1 MIKPYTLGI
10 LFLIIV
16 SLLWTICSMV
26 VQYLYNDYKFNSP
39 FLIVY
44 IGTSL
49 FSVWLPIRYCWERYG
64 LWIVKFRRLYCN
76 SCCIDDEDDE
86 SYEVVVIP
94 WKNCNKQR
102 QRQGEAPEE
111 LETFNNNSNHNN
123 RFHDDESDRTPNS
136 YEPHIRRTSTS
147 STNTTNHILSHQEHI
162 SMSKTIA
169 PLWFLSNYFYAISLQ
184 YTSIASSTVLASMGS
199 IFTFLFATCSK
210 YGDERVT
217 RYKLLGVM
225 LCFCGGVATAWTDV
239 NGGGSSSESTDTTLD
254 TDGNG
259 RIRRVLLP
267 HIITNIEQSES
278 VQSLLGDIAGLLSA
292 IGYGAYTVLIRNVCP
307 KDESRMSMQLF
318 FGYIGILNMIILCPF
333 ALWIIVSDN
342 DSQEE
347 EVDSIE
353 QTQGGIDQ
361 ASTED
366 NDQITTTLTGTIFLF
381 LILKGSLDNVLSD
394 YLWARAV
401 ILTSATVASVG
412 VGLTIPM
419 AFIADYIMGNYNDN
433 DSSGS
438 IEVGDVLGALFV
450 LMGFIFVNMNHELGD
465 RSSRGVS
472 SVLDNEEGYDFG
484 DSDDALDIVSVDRN
498 EAAILS

>member
-1 MIKPYTLGI
+1 
-10 LFLIIV
+10 
-16 SLLWTICSMV
+16 
-26 VQYLYNDYKFNSP
+26 
-39 FLIVY
+39 
-44 IGTSL
+44 
-49 FSVWLPIRYCWERYG
+49 
-64 LWIVKFRRLYCN
+64 
-76 SCCIDDEDDE
+76 
-86 SYEVVVIP
+86 VVVIP
-94 WKNCNKQR
+94 WKNCNR
-102 QRQGEAPEE
+102 RGDESPEE
-111 LETFNNNSNHNN
+111 LETFNNNRSN
-123 RFHDDESDRTPNS
+123 RFHDDTSDRTPNS
-136 YEPHIRRTSTS
+136 YEPPIQTSTS
-147 STNTTNHILSHQEHI
+147 TSNHILSHLEHI

-210 YGDERVT
+210 YGDEKVT
-217 RYKLLGVM
+217 KYKLVGVV

-239 NGGGSSSESTDTTLD
+239 NGSGSSELTTVIDTEDGST
-254 TDGNG
+254 
-259 RIRRVLLP
+259 RIRRILLP

-307 KDESRMSMQLF
+307 KDESRMSMQLL
-318 FGYIGILNMIILCPF
+318 FGYIGLLNMIVLCPF
-333 ALWIIVSDN
+333 AIWIIVSSGSN

-347 EVDSIE
+347 EEVDSMDQIE
-353 QTQGGIDQ
+353 DPSTT
-361 ASTED
+361 TED
-366 NDQITTTLTGTIFLF
+366 QTTTTTTLTGTIFLF
-381 LILKGSLDNVLSD
+381 LILKGLLDNVLSD

-419 AFIADYIMGNYNDN
+419 AFIADYIMGNYTDN
-433 DSSGS
+433 GSSGS

-450 LMGFIFVNMNHELGD
+450 LGGFAFVNMNHELGD
-465 RSSRGVS
+465 RSSSGS
-472 SVLDNEEGYDFG
+472 SSGGIDEEGYDFG

>member
-1 MIKPYTLGI
+1 
-10 LFLIIV
+10 
-16 SLLWTICSMV
+16 MV

-64 LWIVKFRRLYCN
+64 MVLMKFRRLYCKIC
-76 SCCIDDEDDE
+76 CCIDDNGGE

-94 WKNCNKQR
+94 WKNCNKQG
-102 QRQGEAPEE
+102 QGDEAPEE
-111 LETFNNNSNHNN
+111 LETFNNNHSNSNN
-123 RFHDDESDRTPNS
+123 RFHDDTSDRTPSS
-136 YEPHIRRTSTS
+136 YEPPIRRPSTS
-147 STNTTNHILSHQEHI
+147 SNTLTTNHILSHLEHI

-210 YGDERVT
+210 YGDEKVT
-217 RYKLLGVM
+217 KYKLLGVV
-225 LCFCGGVATAWTDV
+225 LCFCGGVATAWADV
-239 NGGGSSSESTDTTLD
+239 NGSGSESTTESLTDTTLD
-254 TDGNG
+254 TNGNG

-292 IGYGAYTVLIRNVCP
+292 IGYGAYTVLIRKVCP

-318 FGYIGILNMIILCPF
+318 FGYIGLLNMIVLCPI
-333 ALWIIVSDN
+333 ALWIIVSSGSSS

-347 EVDSIE
+347 EVDSID
-353 QTQGGIDQ
+353 QTNDTT
-361 ASTED
+361 TED
-366 NDQITTTLTGTIFLF
+366 NDQTTKTLTGTIFLF
-381 LILKGSLDNVLSD
+381 LILKGLLDNVLSD

-419 AFIADYIMGNYNDN
+419 AFVADYIMGNYSDN
-433 DSSGS
+433 GNGS
-438 IEVGDVLGALFV
+438 IEVCDVLGALFV
-450 LMGFIFVNMNHELGD
+450 LIGFTFVNMNHELGD
-465 RSSRGVS
+465 RSSGGME
-472 SVLDNEEGYDFG
+472 DDQEGYEFG